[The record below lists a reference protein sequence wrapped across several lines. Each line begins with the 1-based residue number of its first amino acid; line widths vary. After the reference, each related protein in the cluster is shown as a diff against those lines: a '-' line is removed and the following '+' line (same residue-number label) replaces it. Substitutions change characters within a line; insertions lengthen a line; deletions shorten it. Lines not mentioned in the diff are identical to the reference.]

1 MLTVSKNE
9 NKEIK
14 YNAVSIYQSFY
25 IGAFILK
32 NLFTVCVF
40 AVGLKSAI

>member
-1 MLTVSKNE
+1 MLTVNRNE
-9 NKEIK
+9 NKEIE
-14 YNAVSIYQSFY
+14 YDAVSIYKSFY
-25 IGAFILK
+25 IAAFVLK